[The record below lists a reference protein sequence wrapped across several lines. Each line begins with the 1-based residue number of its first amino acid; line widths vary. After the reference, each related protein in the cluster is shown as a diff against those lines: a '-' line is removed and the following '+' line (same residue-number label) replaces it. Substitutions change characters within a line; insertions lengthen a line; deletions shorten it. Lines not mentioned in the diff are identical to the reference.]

1 MACRPVRSGIRTARQ
16 PPDPAPSDPGR
27 RPRGFALDHAT
38 ELDRLDRLAILLDSR
53 WRLPL
58 LGWRF
63 GLDSVIGLVPGLGDV
78 AGGLVSAY
86 LILQARRLGA
96 PNRVLALMAGN
107 VALDMALGSV
117 PVLGDLLDLGLKANR
132 RNARLLRRHFA
143 RQAVTA

>member
-1 MACRPVRSGIRTARQ
+1 MDIRPPRPHLIPADDRAG
-16 PPDPAPSDPGR
+16 PP
-27 RPRGFALDHAT
+27 LDHAA
-38 ELDRLDRLAILLDSR
+38 ELDRLDRLATLLDSR

-63 GLDSVIGLVPGLGDV
+63 GLDSVIGLVPGLGDA

-107 VALDMALGSV
+107 VALDVALGSV

-132 RNARLLRRHFA
+132 RNARLLRRHFE
-143 RQAVTA
+143 RLAVRE

>member
-1 MACRPVRSGIRTARQ
+1 M
-16 PPDPAPSDPGR
+16 
-27 RPRGFALDHAT
+27 DHAA
-38 ELDRLDRLAILLDSR
+38 ELDRLDRLASLMDSR

-78 AGGLVSAY
+78 AGGLVSAW

-96 PNRVLALMAGN
+96 PNRVLAMMAGN
-107 VALDMALGSV
+107 VALDVALGSV

-132 RNARLLRRHFA
+132 RNARLLRRHFQRYGVSA
-143 RQAVTA
+143 GA

>member
-1 MACRPVRSGIRTARQ
+1 MDIRPAASHLI
-16 PPDPAPSDPGR
+16 R
-27 RPRGFALDHAT
+27 RPTSQDRALDHAA
-38 ELDRLDRLAILLDSR
+38 ELDRLDRLASLMDSR

-78 AGGLVSAY
+78 AGGLVSAW

-96 PNRVLALMAGN
+96 PNQVLAMMAGN
-107 VALDMALGSV
+107 VALDVALGSV

-132 RNARLLRRHFA
+132 RNARLLRRHFQ
-143 RQAVTA
+143 RYGMTAGV